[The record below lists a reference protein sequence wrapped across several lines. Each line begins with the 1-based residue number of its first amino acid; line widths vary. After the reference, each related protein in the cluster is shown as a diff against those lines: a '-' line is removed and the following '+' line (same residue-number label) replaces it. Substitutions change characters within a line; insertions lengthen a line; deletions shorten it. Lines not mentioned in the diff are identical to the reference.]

1 MIQFEWDEEKER
13 KNIKKH
19 GIDFRTAV
27 LVFNDSNRLKW
38 FDAIHSAEEFRYI
51 TIAQISQTLIVVV
64 VVYTE
69 RECSLRIFS
78 ARLAT
83 KSEMEGY
90 YGAVSYTHL
99 CKRE

>member
-19 GIDFRTAV
+19 GIDFRTAA
-27 LVFNDSNRLKW
+27 LVFGDSNRLEW

-51 TIAQISQTLIVVV
+51 TIGQISQTLIVVV

-69 RECSLRIFS
+69 RECSLRIIS

-90 YGAVSYTHL
+90 YGDCNRRH
-99 CKRE
+99 